1 MKILRKVDID
11 CGEYKLNLGT
21 KTYIMGILN
30 VTPDSFSDGGQ
41 FNELDMA
48 VKHAKE
54 MLEEGADIIDIGAES
69 TRPGSKEVSAE
80 EELDRLLPIIK
91 KLVVEV
97 KAPLSID
104 TYKAS
109 VADECLKNGAHMI
122 NDVWGLQRDKD
133 MAAVIA
139 KHNVPVTIMHNQI
152 GTEYTTDIVEEICRF
167 LRNSINLALEAGIKP
182 ENIILDPGIG
192 FGKTS
197 GQNMEVMDRLD
208 ELNYLGYPVLLGT
221 SRKSMIG
228 KILDLPPEQRVE
240 GTVATSVM
248 GAIKGVDIVRVHD
261 VVENYRAL
269 KVTDAIVRGNMPWIE

>member
-1 MKILRKVDID
+1 MKVLRKVDIE
-11 CGEYKLNLGT
+11 CGKYKLSLGT

-30 VTPDSFSDGGQ
+30 VTPDSFSDGGK

-48 VKHAKE
+48 VAHAKE
-54 MLEEGADIIDIGAES
+54 MIEEGADIIDIGAES

-80 EELDRLLPIIK
+80 EELERLLPIIE

-97 KAPLSID
+97 KAPISVD

-109 VADECLKNGAHMI
+109 VADRCLESGAHMI
-122 NDVWGLQRDKD
+122 NDVWGLQRDRD

-152 GTEYTTDIVEEICRF
+152 GTEYKTDIMEEICRF

-228 KILDLPPEQRVE
+228 KILDLPPEERVE